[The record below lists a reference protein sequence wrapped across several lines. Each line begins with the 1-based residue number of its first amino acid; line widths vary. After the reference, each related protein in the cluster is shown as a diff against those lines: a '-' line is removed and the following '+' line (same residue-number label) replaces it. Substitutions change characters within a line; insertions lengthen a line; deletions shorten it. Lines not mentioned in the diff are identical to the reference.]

1 MKIKYIMGVLVTSL
15 VLSGCIGPAK
25 VDKFEEIA
33 PNETAFVIPL
43 EGASKK
49 NQGKF
54 DSVGYLEEKKVAA
67 KRIYKP
73 QRQVDTGRMWWEYKY
88 IPTVKIIRV
97 DRAPVT
103 FVWEGKRGAKGIRKG
118 TEGVAVES
126 RDSIGF
132 NVGINISA
140 FITEKDTAKFLY
152 YYPSGD
158 LDKVLGKI
166 VKSKST
172 EILSREFAK
181 YDLEGSQAKVNK
193 YGKVVSEA
201 IDGARQRKGEIV
213 ALASEELK
221 KFFTQT
227 GVTISTFGLIGGLSY
242 DDKDIQEAIN
252 DNFKTELDIKN
263 KANIRLA
270 QEETNENNIAIARA
284 DKISAQEF
292 AQAAQARKKQVSLE
306 IEKMLAEAKLK
317 EAEAKIIAAKR
328 WDGKQPANIMPEGS
342 SFIMNMSE

>member
-1 MKIKYIMGVLVTSL
+1 MKIKIIMSL
-15 VLSGCIGPAK
+15 IVAVSLTGCIGPAK
-25 VDKFEEIA
+25 VDKFEEIE

-54 DSVGYLEEKKVAA
+54 DSVAFLQEKKVAA

-103 FVWEGKRGAKGIRKG
+103 FVWEGRKGGNKGI
-118 TEGVAVES
+118 AVES

-158 LDKVLGKI
+158 LNKVLGKI

-181 YDLEGSQAKVNK
+181 YDLEGSQAVKNK
-193 YGKVVSEA
+193 YGKVTTKAV
-201 IDGARQRKGEIV
+201 DGARQRKGEIV

-221 KFFTQT
+221 KFFAET

-242 DDKDIQEAIN
+242 DDKEIQVAIN
-252 DNFKTELDIKN
+252 DNFKSELEIKN
-263 KANIRLA
+263 KRNIRLA
-270 QEETNENNIAIARA
+270 QEETNVNNIAIARA

-292 AQAAQARKKQVSLE
+292 AQAAQARKKQVGLE
-306 IEKMLAEAKLK
+306 IEKMLAEAKLV
-317 EAEAKIIAAKR
+317 AANK
-328 WDGKQPANIMPEGS
+328 WDGKLPANIMPQGS
-342 SFIMNMSE
+342 NMILDLSNSK

>member
-1 MKIKYIMGVLVTSL
+1 MKIKYIMGIVVTSL
-15 VLSGCIGPAK
+15 VMSGCIGPAK

-54 DSVGYLEEKKVAA
+54 DSVAYLQEKKVAA

-103 FVWEGKRGAKGIRKG
+103 FVWEGKRGAKGIKKG

-140 FITEKDTAKFLY
+140 FITEKDTARFLY
-152 YYPSGD
+152 FYPSGD
-158 LDKVLGKI
+158 LEKVLGKI

-181 YDLEGSQAKVNK
+181 YDLEGSQAKFNK
-193 YGKVVSEA
+193 KGKLIVKA

-213 ALASEELK
+213 DLASKELK
-221 KFFTQT
+221 RFFSET

-252 DNFKTELDIKN
+252 DNFKSELEIKN
-263 KANIRLA
+263 KANERLA
-270 QEETNENNIAIARA
+270 QDEVNKNNIGIATA
-284 DKISAQEF
+284 DKLAAFEF
-292 AQAAQARKKQVSLE
+292 AKAAQARKKQVSLE
-306 IEKMLAEAKLK
+306 IEKMLAEAKL
-317 EAEAKIIAAKR
+317 IAAKN
-328 WDGKQPANIMPEGS
+328 WDGKLPANIMPEGS
-342 SFIMNMSE
+342 NMILDLSNNTK

>member
-1 MKIKYIMGVLVTSL
+1 MKMKIIMGVIAAVALT
-15 VLSGCIGPAK
+15 GCIGPAK

-43 EGASKK
+43 EGATKK
-49 NQGKF
+49 NQDKF
-54 DSVGYLEEKKVAA
+54 DSVAYLQEKKVAA

-140 FITEKDTAKFLY
+140 FITESDTARFLY
-152 YYPSGD
+152 FYPSGD
-158 LDKVLGKI
+158 LEKVLGKI

-181 YDLEGSQAKVNK
+181 YDLEGSQAK
-193 YGKVVSEA
+193 YGKKGKVIVEA

-213 ALASEELK
+213 DLASKELK
-221 KFFTQT
+221 RFFAET

-242 DDKDIQEAIN
+242 DDTEIQEAIN
-252 DNFKTELDIKN
+252 DNFKSELDIKN
-263 KANIRLA
+263 KANDRLA
-270 QEETNENNIAIARA
+270 QEEVNKNNIAIATA
-284 DKISAQEF
+284 DRISAQQF
-292 AQAAQARKKQVSLE
+292 AQAAQARKKQVGLE
-306 IEKMLAEAKLK
+306 IEKMEAEAKLTW
-317 EAEAKIIAAKR
+317 AKK
-328 WDGKQPANIMPEGS
+328 WNGVLPEKVLPEGS
-342 SFIMNMSE
+342 SLILDIGGK